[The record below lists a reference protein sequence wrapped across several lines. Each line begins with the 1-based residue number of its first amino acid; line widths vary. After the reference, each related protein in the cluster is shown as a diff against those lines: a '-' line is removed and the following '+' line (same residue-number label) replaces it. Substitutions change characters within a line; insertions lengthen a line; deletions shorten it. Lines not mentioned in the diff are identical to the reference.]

1 MAENDGRPLA
11 ENEPASES
19 VNVNEG
25 VQTGSPIATKHEA
38 TGLELR
44 DSSANNSTEER
55 PHEQAQSDIES
66 DESSGLSDDAKESLR
81 TAIEK
86 GDHDEVKRMVARE
99 DAIDIELAYDLPD
112 AMDSK
117 HITPLMLAV
126 IRGQTKIVELLLKL
140 KAEVNTSTAGW
151 RALDF
156 AFLNDQ
162 PAIAETLLK
171 NGAGI
176 GVRNTIMER
185 TSLHWAADRGFLNCV
200 KLLVKKGADVNVAN
214 YLHVTPLHVAI
225 SKGHIKIVEILL
237 ESGANIEAVDN
248 DEWNCLHYACRANQT
263 EIVKLLLEKGA
274 NKSHILNGIDNH
286 GCTPLQIAGESDVE
300 TVELLLQQPGIEVAI
315 RDADGDTPLSQA
327 AWDKNHEVMLRLLT
341 SDKYFPKDPVRSQAC
356 LSTSLETE
364 RILPVLE
371 QIVEYSL
378 YKTEAQFEAMIFW
391 AVSNGHVEFVREN
404 CLAGVEMKPLTRKVG
419 DTTWLH
425 IAAKYGQEEMII
437 YLLREG
443 FELETV
449 AVDGITAFHL
459 VAESGNSNAA
469 ITLCAETLRKSCN
482 DNILRLAQLIIQKDD
497 QGKSPLSLCVRG
509 HHKDTERLF
518 SNMLRLF
525 VSEHGSH
532 DNRIFQTH
540 PNEANQLLE
549 LAAELGEPGDEKFLA
564 ILFDAW
570 FDSPK
575 EDVKGWTV
583 LHLAVYH
590 RQVVPVW
597 WLLSNGS
604 HLGSKEMQHAKEI
617 SSSRRKSEDDNAN
630 RNNKKSEENEENKQ
644 LRLLIAEMLHNPP
657 PIASHMDQDDEGFP
671 NPPRISHDVLRPNAL
686 EGAIIDVHRK
696 EGQDKLD
703 LQFKQEDLSK
713 IIYDSGPGEI
723 MSTARNKNW
732 RDLHSLKE
740 NINERL
746 NKNTKT
752 SGLGT
757 HLTSDKDSQRQPSI
771 LTEDPIA
778 GDVSVKKHPKK
789 TTEDEKS
796 AKHPDSLAYRWIH
809 IPTND
814 VWTPFHKY
822 TVIRHRQMLTLMP
835 RCVW

>member
-1 MAENDGRPLA
+1 MAENDGRLLA
-11 ENEPASES
+11 QNEPTPTPES
-19 VNVNEG
+19 VNVNEA
-25 VQTGSPIATKHEA
+25 VQTGSPIATEHEA
-38 TGLELR
+38 TGTEQTEI
-44 DSSANNSTEER
+44 SANDSTEER
-55 PHEQAQSDIES
+55 LREQAQSDIES
-66 DESSGLSDDAKESLR
+66 DESSGLSDDPAAKENLR

-86 GDHDEVKRMVARE
+86 GDHNEVKRMVARE
-99 DAIDIELAYDLPD
+99 GAMDIVLAYDLPD
-112 AMDSK
+112 TIDSK
-117 HITPLMLAV
+117 HVTPLMLAV
-126 IRGQTKIVELLLKL
+126 IRGQTRIVELLLKL
-140 KAEVNTSTAGW
+140 KAEVNTSAAGW

-171 NGAGI
+171 NGADV

-185 TSLHWAADRGFLNCV
+185 TSLHWAADKGFLGCV
-200 KLLVKKGADVNVAN
+200 KLLVKKGADVNMVN
-214 YLHVTPLHVAI
+214 YLHVTPLHLAI
-225 SKGHIKIVEILL
+225 SKGRIKIVEFLL
-237 ESGANIEAVDN
+237 ESGANIEAVTN

-286 GCTPLQIAGESDVE
+286 GCTPLQIAGHSDVNI
-300 TVELLLQQPGIEVAI
+300 VELLLQQPRIEVAI

-327 AWDKNHEVMLRLLT
+327 AWDENHEVILRLLT
-341 SDKYFPKDPVRSQAC
+341 CDKYFPKDPVQSQAC
-356 LSTSLETE
+356 LSTSFEAE
-364 RILPVLE
+364 RILPVLKE
-371 QIVEYSL
+371 IVDDQL
-378 YKTEAQFEAMIFW
+378 WKTEAQFEAIVFW
-391 AVSNGHVEFVREN
+391 AVSNGHVEFLRES
-404 CLAGVEMKPLTRKVG
+404 CLAERELKPLTRKVG

-425 IAAKYGQEEMII
+425 IAAKYGQEEMIK
-437 YLLREG
+437 YLSQEG
-443 FELETV
+443 FELETI

-459 VAESGNSNAA
+459 VAESGNSKAA
-469 ITLCAETLRKSCN
+469 GILCMEIYSKHCN
-482 DNILRLAQLIIQKDD
+482 DRMLRLAQLIIQKDD

-509 HHKDTERLF
+509 HHKDTERF
-518 SNMLRLF
+518 FWNMLRVF
-525 VSEHGSH
+525 VKENGPLGK
-532 DNRIFQTH
+532 RIFETH
-540 PNEANQLLE
+540 PNEASQLFE
-549 LAAELGEPGDEKFLA
+549 LAAELDKPGDEKFLA
-564 ILFDAW
+564 SLFGAW

-575 EDVKGWTV
+575 EDIKGWTV

-604 HLGSKEMQHAKEI
+604 HLGSKEMQRAKEI
-617 SSSRRKSEDDNAN
+617 SSNRRKSEENDAN
-630 RNNKKSEENEENKQ
+630 RNNKKNEENEENKE

-671 NPPRISHDVLRPNAL
+671 NPPRISHDVLRPNVL

-696 EGQDKLD
+696 GGQEKLD

-746 NKNTKT
+746 NKNSKK

-771 LTEDPIA
+771 FTEDPRA
-778 GDVSVKKHPKK
+778 GDISAKKHPKK

-814 VWTPFHKY
+814 VWPLF
-822 TVIRHRQMLTLMP
+822 INIQ
-835 RCVW
+835 